1 MPRTNYSFEKRQ
13 RDLAKK
19 AKKDEKRKR
28 KLEAKVPDA
37 PSKPGDSAESGTQAA
52 PE

>member
-19 AKKDEKRKR
+19 AKRDEKRK
-28 KLEAKVPDA
+28 KKQEPKSPSDSTATGESATPA
-37 PSKPGDSAESGTQAA
+37 PTQ
-52 PE
+52 